1 MGQLDGQV
9 AIITGGGTGIGRATA
24 AAFAREGCRVA
35 LVGRRR
41 EPLEEAVGELAAAGL
56 AAMALP
62 ADVADRSAGQVV
74 VQSVT
79 DAWGRL
85 DVLVNNAGLNVPRR
99 DMASV
104 TAEDWTTVVEVNLTG
119 TFLFTQAA
127 LPQMRTQRSGTV
139 INVSSVAGHRA
150 SALTGP
156 AYSAAKAGVISFT
169 ESLNLTERAH
179 GVRACAVCPGEVAT
193 PILDARPQ
201 PPSAQAR
208 AAMLQPEDLAQTF
221 LLVAGLPHRAT
232 IELLTIYP
240 TVPRDWTRE
249 VRSA

>member
-9 AIITGGGTGIGRATA
+9 AIITGGGTGIGRATRQPSRAKA
-24 AAFAREGCRVA
+24 AAVA

-41 EPLEEAVGELAAAGL
+41 EPLDEAVDELTAAGL
-56 AAMALP
+56 AATALP
-62 ADVADRSAGQVV
+62 ADVADRSAGRAV

-85 DVLVNNAGLNVPRR
+85 DVLVNNAGLNVPQR

-127 LPQMRTQRSGTV
+127 LPQMRQQRSGTV
-139 INVSSVAGHRA
+139 INVSSMAGHRA

-156 AYSAAKAGVISFT
+156 AYSAAKAGVLSFT

-221 LLVAGLPHRAT
+221 LLVVTLPHRAT

-240 TVPRDWTRE
+240 TVQRDWTAE
-249 VRSA
+249 VGSA

>member
-9 AIITGGGTGIGRATA
+9 ALITGGGTGIGRATA

-41 EPLEEAVGELAAAGL
+41 EPLEEAVSELAAAGL

-62 ADVADRSAGQVV
+62 ADVADRSAGQAV

-127 LPQMRTQRSGTV
+127 LPRMRKQRSGTV
-139 INVSSVAGHRA
+139 INVSSMAGPRA

-221 LLVAGLPHRAT
+221 LLVATLPHRAT

-240 TVPRDWTRE
+240 TVQRDWTAE